1 MISRRPVRAIL
12 SFAVLC
18 CVAVLSVACAHNE
31 EASDAAVVNKSTQSH
46 GSAASQLG
54 IPTSAPLSGP
64 EPGSHMTINLSSG
77 RSFILSLP
85 ENYTAQKEWP
95 VVLAFHGW
103 GQSAESLRGYSR
115 LDAAQAITVFPTGEN
130 KAWSP
135 APYAVT
141 RGSEDKKFVLDI
153 LDSLRATYNVD
164 DSRLFATGMSNGGGF
179 AAYLACQMPGIFY
192 SVATISAAY
201 YEDILKDCA
210 HEPVGRLDM
219 HGTDDPIVSYYG
231 GTRHETNYFS
241 VESVLEQD
249 RKRNECS
256 EKVETHRLV
265 NNALD
270 MHWTG
275 CSAPLEHIRIGGG
288 SHVWPGGTADNNNEV
303 GKFFATD
310 RVLDFFGIP
319 GRPDGTRDT

>member
-1 MISRRPVRAIL
+1 MMSRSLLRATL
-12 SFAVLC
+12 STAVLC
-18 CVAVLSVACAHNE
+18 CVAVMSVACAHNE
-31 EASDAAVVNKSTQSH
+31 EASDAAVVNESTQSP
-46 GSAASQLG
+46 GSAAAQLG
-54 IPTSAPLSGP
+54 LPTSAPLNGP
-64 EPGSHMTINLSSG
+64 EPGSYMTINLPSG

-85 ENYTAQKEWP
+85 ENYTAQKKWP

-115 LDAAQAITVFPTGEN
+115 LDAAQAITVFPTGKN

-135 APYAVT
+135 APYAET

-249 RKRNECS
+249 RKRNKCS

-288 SHVWPGGTADNNNEV
+288 SHVWPGGTADKNNEV

>member
-1 MISRRPVRAIL
+1 M
-12 SFAVLC
+12 
-18 CVAVLSVACAHNE
+18 
-31 EASDAAVVNKSTQSH
+31 
-46 GSAASQLG
+46 
-54 IPTSAPLSGP
+54 
-64 EPGSHMTINLSSG
+64 
-77 RSFILSLP
+77 LSLP

-270 MHWTG
+270 MQWTG

>member
-1 MISRRPVRAIL
+1 MSRKPVRVTL
-12 SFAVLC
+12 STAVLC
-18 CVAVLSVACAHNE
+18 CLAALGVSCANNE
-31 EASDAAVVNKSTQSH
+31 EETDSAVPSKSTQSH

-54 IPTSAPLSGP
+54 IPTSAPLRGP
-64 EPGSHMTINLSSG
+64 KPGSHTTINLPSG
-77 RSFILSLP
+77 RSFILSVP
-85 ENYTAQKEWP
+85 ENYTAQKQWP

-103 GQSAESLRGYSR
+103 GQSAENLRGYSR
-115 LDAAQAITVFPTGEN
+115 LDAAQAITVFPTGKK

-135 APYAVT
+135 APYAET
-141 RGSEDKKFVLDI
+141 SGSEDKKFVLDI

-164 DSRLFATGMSNGGGF
+164 DSRLYATGMSNGGGF
-179 AAYLACQMPGIFY
+179 AAYLACQMPGIFH

-219 HGTDDPIVSYYG
+219 HGTDDPVVGYYG
-231 GTRHETNYFS
+231 GTRHKTKYFS

-249 RKRNECS
+249 RKRNKCS
-256 EKVETHRLV
+256 EKVDTNRLV

-270 MHWTG
+270 MHWRG

-288 SHVWPGGTADNNNEV
+288 SHVWPGGLGDKNNEV

-319 GRPDGTRDT
+319 GRPDGTRET

>member
-1 MISRRPVRAIL
+1 MISRRPVRATL

-241 VESVLEQD
+241 VEFVLEQD

>member
-1 MISRRPVRAIL
+1 MISRRPVRATL

-18 CVAVLSVACAHNE
+18 CVVVLSVACAHNE

-241 VESVLEQD
+241 VEFVLEQD